1 MLTQKFV
8 FYYLDDL
15 SEFNILIETLHKER
29 LNDNNDE
36 VLENN
41 ENDSNIF
48 GEKKLTGLSLW
59 TTFQV
64 WQTNQTNS
72 VVSWQ
77 WQENLAT
84 LVCTSSTSFICLNEF
99 DRWYFLKQKLL
110 IFSPLPYNLL
120 KILTNSCDRETI
132 NNILA
137 RDLWINRLYFSLSLH
152 KNSCL
157 TIDFRK

>member
-8 FYYLDDL
+8 FYYPDDL
-15 SEFNILIETLHKER
+15 SEFNILIETLQQER

-48 GEKKLTGLSLW
+48 GEKKLTGLLLC

-72 VVSWQ
+72 IVS
-77 WQENLAT
+77 
-84 LVCTSSTSFICLNEF
+84 
-99 DRWYFLKQKLL
+99 
-110 IFSPLPYNLL
+110 
-120 KILTNSCDRETI
+120 
-132 NNILA
+132 
-137 RDLWINRLYFSLSLH
+137 
-152 KNSCL
+152 
-157 TIDFRK
+157 

>member
-72 VVSWQ
+72 VVS
-77 WQENLAT
+77 
-84 LVCTSSTSFICLNEF
+84 
-99 DRWYFLKQKLL
+99 
-110 IFSPLPYNLL
+110 
-120 KILTNSCDRETI
+120 
-132 NNILA
+132 
-137 RDLWINRLYFSLSLH
+137 
-152 KNSCL
+152 
-157 TIDFRK
+157 